1 MAEEKTVEKEA
12 DFSEGA
18 IQIGGL
24 KISGL
29 RTYSIVLII
38 MVSYCI
44 ATLFGTKG
52 MDISG
57 LENLALMAAGFIFG
71 AKVLSKR

>member
-1 MAEEKTVEKEA
+1 MPDEKIEEKQP

-24 KISGL
+24 KISGI
-29 RTYSIVLII
+29 RTYSIVLLI
-38 MVSYCI
+38 MLSYCY
-44 ATLFGTKG
+44 ATVKSIEGI
-52 MDISG
+52 DG